1 MIKTD
6 KGFAQLYK
14 IYGRSETEIKEILVD
29 ILNKNGNIS
38 IYTRTHANEVHV
50 LAELVEQ
57 DEETAKNTLKPVAKE
72 IKKALGTMVYST
84 KEHET
89 MEEAVVRLLNKYE
102 LTVTTAESCTGGMIA
117 SKIVNV
123 PGASEVFNEGFITYS
138 NKAKRKHLDVSKNTL
153 KKYGAVSEQT
163 VKEMALGG
171 VFAADSDACIA
182 VSGIAGPD
190 GGTDEKPVGLV
201 YIGCCIKDNV
211 TVKECHF
218 QGTRYEVREQAAN
231 EALDLLRVSIINNY
245 R

>member
-14 IYGRSETEIKEILVD
+14 IYGRSETEIKEKLGD

-123 PGASEVFNEGFITYS
+123 PGASDVFNEGFITYS

-231 EALDLLRVSIINNY
+231 TALDLLRVSIINNY